1 MLRYLF
7 RYLLLQSKILQ
18 VGLFLM
24 EGVYDVA
31 TNIESHRKLKCHLIE
46 ILAICP
52 CFLKLL
58 FVGRDKVLD
67 FI

>member
-31 TNIESHRKLKCHLIE
+31 TNIESHRYTPIE
-46 ILAICP
+46 MPPDRNSCYP
-52 CFLKLL
+52 PL
-58 FVGRDKVLD
+58 FPQASVCVQRQGP
-67 FI
+67 